1 MEEKKNNEIEKKIN
15 DVAESVSEECKRNE
29 GELIETRFY
38 SEFEIETSV
47 GTVPL
52 KNVFITIERNKEG
65 DIQYHFNWLKRDK
78 EDGTLYLEQEFVLNQ
93 DGTLDIKDIDD
104 IEKGS
109 LEDLLKLA
117 HIDVESLIE
126 RNDKEK
132 GRLAAVAK
140 EETGD
145 KKAEKDGAKEEKGK
159 NENESED
166 KEQEEAEEDLK
177 EQGQDLKLSKFRKIK
192 DKNLQE
198 RMPETFSKNA
208 DYAIAYSSTLGSFV
222 VLEAR
227 EESDPSGKTRR
238 SWKVNENIKTTGT
251 NYRSIISVSENGDK
265 VERKVP
271 RALLKTNR
279 SDKEIAITMEA
290 KDYGD
295 LNIETVDVMPCQER
309 VARQVRTD
317 GEGAEKQENFHTK
330 QEFEN
335 GGKTRGHEVA
345 HGTQKI
351 EKDMEEADEVEKNEI
366 TEETPIPE
374 TEMTYGQLAQL
385 REETL
390 QELIAEIGRDEGN
403 LAKDVYGKIEIAA
416 AQEKLSIK
424 GYIEDYLLKAE
435 GSSIEEK
442 IESAHSLVERDYMG
456 EFGTRKR

>member
-1 MEEKKNNEIEKKIN
+1 MKEKNNNEIEKKIN
-15 DVAESVSEECKRNE
+15 DVAESVMEECKRNE

-159 NENESED
+159 TENESED

-309 VARQVRTD
+309 VARQVRAD
-317 GEGAEKQENFHTK
+317 GEGAEKQEKFHTK

-335 GGKTRGHEVA
+335 GGKTREHEIA

-351 EKDMEEADEVEKNEI
+351 EKDMEEADEVEKNE
-366 TEETPIPE
+366 
-374 TEMTYGQLAQL
+374 
-385 REETL
+385 REK
-390 QELIAEIGRDEGN
+390 Q
-403 LAKDVYGKIEIAA
+403 
-416 AQEKLSIK
+416 
-424 GYIEDYLLKAE
+424 
-435 GSSIEEK
+435 
-442 IESAHSLVERDYMG
+442 
-456 EFGTRKR
+456 

>member
-52 KNVFITIERNKEG
+52 KNVFITLERNKEG

-132 GRLAAVAK
+132 GRLAAVVK

-159 NENESED
+159 TENESED

>member
-15 DVAESVSEECKRNE
+15 DVAESVSEECKKNE

-52 KNVFITIERNKEG
+52 KNVFITLERNKEG

-159 NENESED
+159 TENESED

>member
-1 MEEKKNNEIEKKIN
+1 MEEKNNNEIEKKIN
-15 DVAESVSEECKRNE
+15 DVAESVREECKRNE

-52 KNVFITIERNKEG
+52 KNVFITIERNKER

-145 KKAEKDGAKEEKGK
+145 KKAEKDGAK
-159 NENESED
+159 
-166 KEQEEAEEDLK
+166 
-177 EQGQDLKLSKFRKIK
+177 QGQDQKLSKFRKIK

-317 GEGAEKQENFHTK
+317 GEVAEKQEKFHTK

-335 GGKTRGHEVA
+335 GGKTREHEIA

-416 AQEKLSIK
+416 TQEKLSIK

>member
-1 MEEKKNNEIEKKIN
+1 MEEKNNNEIEKKIN
-15 DVAESVSEECKRNE
+15 DVAESVREECKRNE

-159 NENESED
+159 TENESED

-279 SDKEIAITMEA
+279 SDKEIAITMET

-317 GEGAEKQENFHTK
+317 GEGAEKQEKFHTK

-335 GGKTRGHEVA
+335 GGKTREHEIA

-416 AQEKLSIK
+416 TQEKLSIK

>member
-1 MEEKKNNEIEKKIN
+1 MGEE
-15 DVAESVSEECKRNE
+15 RW
-29 GELIETRFY
+29 G
-38 SEFEIETSV
+38 
-47 GTVPL
+47 
-52 KNVFITIERNKEG
+52 
-65 DIQYHFNWLKRDK
+65 
-78 EDGTLYLEQEFVLNQ
+78 
-93 DGTLDIKDIDD
+93 
-104 IEKGS
+104 
-109 LEDLLKLA
+109 
-117 HIDVESLIE
+117 
-126 RNDKEK
+126 
-132 GRLAAVAK
+132 
-140 EETGD
+140 
-145 KKAEKDGAKEEKGK
+145 KDGAKEEKGK
-159 NENESED
+159 TENESED

-317 GEGAEKQENFHTK
+317 GEGAEKQEKFHTK

-335 GGKTRGHEVA
+335 GGKTREHEIA

-416 AQEKLSIK
+416 TQEKLSIK

>member
-1 MEEKKNNEIEKKIN
+1 
-15 DVAESVSEECKRNE
+15 
-29 GELIETRFY
+29 
-38 SEFEIETSV
+38 
-47 GTVPL
+47 
-52 KNVFITIERNKEG
+52 
-65 DIQYHFNWLKRDK
+65 
-78 EDGTLYLEQEFVLNQ
+78 
-93 DGTLDIKDIDD
+93 
-104 IEKGS
+104 
-109 LEDLLKLA
+109 
-117 HIDVESLIE
+117 
-126 RNDKEK
+126 
-132 GRLAAVAK
+132 
-140 EETGD
+140 
-145 KKAEKDGAKEEKGK
+145 
-159 NENESED
+159 
-166 KEQEEAEEDLK
+166 
-177 EQGQDLKLSKFRKIK
+177 
-192 DKNLQE
+192 
-198 RMPETFSKNA
+198 MPETFSKNA

-309 VARQVRTD
+309 VARKVRTD

-335 GGKTRGHEVA
+335 GGKTREHEIA
-345 HGTQKI
+345 HGTKKI

-416 AQEKLSIK
+416 TQEKLSIK

>member
-227 EESDPSGKTRR
+227 EESDPSGKTRK

>member
-227 EESDPSGKTRR
+227 EESDSSGKTRR